1 MLLPVQPMTGTSV
14 LSVDQLKVHYPVRVG
29 GLLRG
34 IYRPL
39 KAVDGVSFDLQ
50 QGQTLGIV
58 GESGCGKST
67 LGRAAL
73 YLSEPTA
80 GSVEWHGEPL
90 VQLSPEELRI
100 KRRDF
105 QMVFQDPSSSLNP
118 RMTVYDIVAEPLR
131 SFHPELSEQEIGNR
145 VEEALTRVDML
156 PNMMMRFP
164 HEFSGGQ
171 CQRISIAR
179 AIILRPKLLVLD
191 EPVSALDVSVQAQII
206 NLLKELQKDL
216 KLSYL
221 FISHD
226 LSIVRYIC
234 DRIMV
239 MYLGKTVETGSRAD
253 IFTNP
258 QHPYTKTLIAAIPE
272 PDPTRHTQAGTE
284 MVTGELPSPLDQP
297 VGCSL
302 NMRCLYAT
310 ERCFSDEPPLEML
323 NEGHWAACHHWA
335 EIANK

>member
-1 MLLPVQPMTGTSV
+1 MSGVPV
-14 LSVDQLKVHYPVRVG
+14 LSVEQLKVHYPVRVG

-34 IYRPL
+34 IYQPL
-39 KAVDGVSFDLQ
+39 KAVDGVSFDIE
-50 QGQTLGIV
+50 QGETLGVV

-73 YLSEPTA
+73 LLSKPTA
-80 GSVEWHGEPL
+80 GMVSWNGEPL
-90 VQLSPEELRI
+90 EQLSDEEIRP

-105 QMVFQDPSSSLNP
+105 QMVFQDPASSLNP
-118 RMTVYDIVAEPLR
+118 RMTVFEIIAEPLR
-131 SFHPELSEQEIGNR
+131 SFHPELSETEISSR
-145 VEEALTRVDML
+145 VNDALTRVDML

-206 NLLKELQKDL
+206 NLLKQLQKDL
-216 KLSYL
+216 GLSFL

-239 MYLGKTVETGSRAD
+239 MYLGKIVEMGSRED
-253 IFTNP
+253 IFSNP
-258 QHPYTKTLIAAIPE
+258 QHPYTKTLIDAIPE
-272 PDPTRHTQAGTE
+272 PVPRRHDRSSDKT
-284 MVTGELPSPLDQP
+284 VFGELPSPLNP
-297 VGCSL
+297 PEGCRL
-302 NMRCLYAT
+302 NTRCRFASEKCFVDEPAT
-310 ERCFSDEPPLEML
+310 EQLDAE
-323 NEGHWAACHHWA
+323 HWVACHNRSS
-335 EIANK
+335 INQ

>member
-1 MLLPVQPMTGTSV
+1 MTSTPV
-14 LSVDQLKVHYPVRVG
+14 LSVERLKVHYPVRVG

-34 IYRPL
+34 NYRPL
-39 KAVDGVSFDLQ
+39 KAVDDVSFDLAH
-50 QGQTLGIV
+50 GETLGVV

-73 YLSEPTA
+73 LLSKPTA
-80 GSVEWHGEPL
+80 GMVRWNG
-90 VQLSPEELRI
+90 EELAPLPEKEIRPR
-100 KRRDF
+100 RRDF
-105 QMVFQDPSSSLNP
+105 QMVFQDPASSLNP
-118 RMTVYDIVAEPLR
+118 RMTVFEIIAEPLR
-131 SFHPELSEQEIGNR
+131 SFHPELSESEVSSQ
-145 VEEALTRVDML
+145 VHDALMRVDML

-206 NLLKELQKDL
+206 NLLKQLQKNL
-216 KLSYL
+216 GLSFL

-239 MYLGKTVETGSRAD
+239 MYLGKIVEMGSRED
-253 IFTNP
+253 IFSNP
-258 QHPYTKTLIAAIPE
+258 QHPYTKTLIDAIPE
-272 PDPTRHTQAGTE
+272 PVPQTE
-284 MVTGELPSPLDQP
+284 KKPDEKTVSGELPSPLDP
-297 VGCSL
+297 PAGCRL
-302 NMRCLYAT
+302 NTRCRFSS
-310 ERCFSDEPPLEML
+310 ERCFVDDPAAEQLSD
-323 NEGHWAACHHWA
+323 GHWVACHNRRD
-335 EIANK
+335 INQ